1 MVKSFFSLLFL
12 LAFVTST
19 HAQIGATALVK
30 TTFTDA
36 KTGQPVSL
44 KYELIPASGGAKIR
58 GGTPANG
65 TFEQILK
72 PGETY
77 KVNCKMTDGIAA
89 PLSFTL
95 RESGSYYEQS
105 QTLPVKIMKKGDA
118 LGEWMVFAPAK
129 SILSSEKELVAITE
143 MIAGNRSLFVTVS
156 VGGDVEVKAKT
167 KGKPAKKAKPAK
179 KSKTPVAKL
188 PVVDIIAERVAAM
201 NAYFAQNMK
210 PEALKRVTVKAD
222 ASRAGA
228 NAWAIVGDIKSMDM

>member
-12 LAFVTST
+12 FAFVTST

-77 KVNCKMTDGIAA
+77 KVNCRMTDGIAA

-129 SILSSEKELVAITE
+129 SVLSSEKELSTIAE
-143 MIAGNRSLFVTVS
+143 MIAGNRSLYVTVS
-156 VGGDVEVKAKT
+156 VGGDVEVKAK
-167 KGKPAKKAKPAK
+167 GKPAKKVKPPK
-179 KSKTPVAKL
+179 KSKKAIAAL
-188 PVVDIIAERVAAM
+188 PVVDIVAERVAAM

-210 PEALKRVTVKAD
+210 PEALKRITVKAD
-222 ASRAGA
+222 SPRAGA

>member
-12 LAFVTST
+12 FAFVTST

-77 KVNCKMTDGIAA
+77 KVNCRMTDGIAA

-129 SILSSEKELVAITE
+129 SVLSSEKELSTIAE
-143 MIAGNRSLFVTVS
+143 MVAGNRSLYVTVS
-156 VGGDVEVKAKT
+156 VGGDVEVKAK
-167 KGKPAKKAKPAK
+167 GKPAKKVKPPK
-179 KSKTPVAKL
+179 KSKKAVTVL
-188 PVVDIIAERVAAM
+188 PVVDIVSERVSAV

-210 PEALKRVTVKAD
+210 PEALKRITVKAD
-222 ASRAGA
+222 SPRAGA

>member
-12 LAFVTST
+12 LAFVASS
-19 HAQIGATALVK
+19 HAQIGVTALVK

-44 KYELIPASGGAKIR
+44 KYELIPSSGGAKIR

-77 KVNCKMTDGIAA
+77 KVNCRMTDGIAA

-95 RESGSYYEQS
+95 RESGSYYEHS

-118 LGEWMVFAPAK
+118 LGEWTVFAPTK
-129 SILSSEKELVAITE
+129 SALTSEKELASITE
-143 MIAGNRSLFVTVS
+143 MVTTNRSLYVTVS
-156 VGGDVEVKAKT
+156 VGGDVEVKAK
-167 KGKPAKKAKPAK
+167 GKPAKKAKPSK
-179 KSKTPVAKL
+179 KSKKAITVL
-188 PVVDIIAERVAAM
+188 PVVDIVAERVATL

-210 PEALKRVTVKAD
+210 PEALKRITVKAD
-222 ASRAGA
+222 ASRTGA
-228 NAWAIVGDIKSMDM
+228 NAWAVVGDIKSMDM